1 MLNDIF
7 EQLTK
12 LQNSKKAKEMSAYMK
27 NKFEFLGVDS
37 KSRKNIENNI
47 FKEYKKT
54 EYIDFN
60 FTDKCFK
67 SKYREFQ
74 YCAIDYL
81 SLNKK
86 YLNKSHIEKLKEYI
100 LTKSWWDSVDGFHR
114 IIGDIALRDESVNSI
129 LLEWSLDDN
138 FWLRRIPI
146 CHQLLRKNNTN
157 TNLLEEIIINN
168 LNQNEFFI
176 NKAIGWALR
185 DYSKTNSKWVIDFIN
200 KHKDNMSNLSIKEA
214 SKYL

>member
-12 LQNSKKAKEMSAYMK
+12 LQ

-60 FTDKCFK
+60 FIDKCFK

-81 SLNKK
+81 SLKKK
-86 YLNKSHIEKLKEYI
+86 YLNKTHIEKLKEYI
-100 LTKSWWDSVDGFHR
+100 LTKSWWDSVDGFHGFHR

-138 FWLRRIPI
+138 FWLRRIAI

>member
-37 KSRKNIENNI
+37 KSRKIVENNI

-60 FTDKCFK
+60 FIDKCFK

-81 SLNKK
+81 SLKKK
-86 YLNKSHIEKLKEYI
+86 YLNKINIEKLKEYI

-138 FWLRRIPI
+138 FWLRRIAI

-176 NKAIGWALR
+176 NKAIGWVLR

>member
-37 KSRKNIENNI
+37 KSRKIVENNI

-81 SLNKK
+81 SLKKK
-86 YLNKSHIEKLKEYI
+86 YLNKINIEKLKEYI

-138 FWLRRIPI
+138 FWLRRIAI

-176 NKAIGWALR
+176 NKAIGWVLR

>member
-81 SLNKK
+81 SLKKK

-100 LTKSWWDSVDGFHR
+100 LTKSWWDSVDGFYR

-138 FWLRRIPI
+138 FWLRRIAI

-185 DYSKTNSKWVIDFIN
+185 DYSKTNSKLVIDFIN

>member
-12 LQNSKKAKEMSAYMK
+12 LQNSKKAKEMSPYMK

-37 KSRKNIENNI
+37 KSRKIVENNI

-81 SLNKK
+81 SLKKK
-86 YLNKSHIEKLKEYI
+86 YLNKINIEKLKEYI

-138 FWLRRIPI
+138 FWLRRIAI

>member
-12 LQNSKKAKEMSAYMK
+12 LQNNQKSKEMSAYMK

-47 FKEYKKT
+47 FREYKKT
-54 EYIDFN
+54 DNIDFC

-81 SLNKK
+81 SLKKK
-86 YLNKSHIEKLKEYI
+86 YLNKTHIEKLKEYI

-114 IIGDIALRDESVNSI
+114 IIGDIALRDEDVNSI
-129 LLEWSLDDN
+129 LLEWSVDDN
-138 FWLRRIPI
+138 FWLRRVAI
-146 CHQLLRKNNTN
+146 CHQLIRKNNTN

-185 DYSKTNSKWVIDFIN
+185 DYSKTNTKWVVDFIN
-200 KHKDNMSNLSIKEA
+200 KHKNNMSNLSIKEA